1 MCYPKI
7 QGLEISILGMNNT
20 VHYTSTFLPIIFSVL
35 IASLIYRFL
44 EKRMSET
51 RKNLVIPLLTLL
63 VAFPFGIL
71 VAGPFGNWMAEWLH
85 RGIMALCG
93 FSPVLMGVLIGGLW
107 QVLVSVGIHGIITV
121 LAFAD
126 VLAGNS
132 SPLLALSYSASFAV
146 SGVAFAVFMRSRNSG
161 EKQTAK
167 AGAVSAI
174 MGATEP
180 AMYAL
185 IKPDKKRFALCCAG
199 GALGGATAGFFGISM
214 HAYAGMGIT
223 GLLDF
228 FKQEM

>member
-1 MCYPKI
+1 
-7 QGLEISILGMNNT
+7 
-20 VHYTSTFLPIIFSVL
+20 
-35 IASLIYRFL
+35 
-44 EKRMSET
+44 
-51 RKNLVIPLLTLL
+51 
-63 VAFPFGIL
+63 
-71 VAGPFGNWMAEWLH
+71 
-85 RGIMALCG
+85 MALCG

-199 GALGGATAGFFGISM
+199 GALGGATAGFFWNFNACICRNGNNGSFWIFSNRRCK
-214 HAYAGMGIT
+214 AGGSIADGSIAVWIYLVDRDAVIQT
-223 GLLDF
+223 RKSRG
-228 FKQEM
+228 K

>member
-1 MCYPKI
+1 M
-7 QGLEISILGMNNT
+7 
-20 VHYTSTFLPIIFSVL
+20 
-35 IASLIYRFL
+35 
-44 EKRMSET
+44 
-51 RKNLVIPLLTLL
+51 
-63 VAFPFGIL
+63 
-71 VAGPFGNWMAEWLH
+71 
-85 RGIMALCG
+85 
-93 FSPVLMGVLIGGLW
+93 
-107 QVLVSVGIHGIITV
+107 
-121 LAFAD
+121 AFAD

-223 GLLDF
+223 GLFGF

>member
-1 MCYPKI
+1 M
-7 QGLEISILGMNNT
+7 
-20 VHYTSTFLPIIFSVL
+20 
-35 IASLIYRFL
+35 
-44 EKRMSET
+44 
-51 RKNLVIPLLTLL
+51 IPLLTLL

-185 IKPDKKRFALCCAG
+185 IKPDKSGLHCVVPEAR
-199 GALGGATAGFFGISM
+199 LGVRQQDFFGISM

-223 GLLDF
+223 GLFWIF

>member
-132 SPLLALSYSASFAV
+132 SPLLALSY
-146 SGVAFAVFMRSRNSG
+146 
-161 EKQTAK
+161 
-167 AGAVSAI
+167 
-174 MGATEP
+174 
-180 AMYAL
+180 
-185 IKPDKKRFALCCAG
+185 
-199 GALGGATAGFFGISM
+199 
-214 HAYAGMGIT
+214 
-223 GLLDF
+223 
-228 FKQEM
+228 

>member
-1 MCYPKI
+1 
-7 QGLEISILGMNNT
+7 
-20 VHYTSTFLPIIFSVL
+20 
-35 IASLIYRFL
+35 
-44 EKRMSET
+44 
-51 RKNLVIPLLTLL
+51 
-63 VAFPFGIL
+63 
-71 VAGPFGNWMAEWLH
+71 
-85 RGIMALCG
+85 MALCG

-185 IKPDKKRFALCCAG
+185 INLIKSGLHCVVPEAR
-199 GALGGATAGFFGISM
+199 LGVRQQDFLEFQCM
-214 HAYAGMGIT
+214 HM
-223 GLLDF
+223 
-228 FKQEM
+228 QEWE